1 MVKDRFALDNR
12 FPVVY
17 SRMLASKVDPVKLKV
32 FGWGLWI
39 RYSLARIPVRHSFQ
53 KSLTAIPAKLP
64 WSSKAVDAAVE
75 MVVTGSV
82 KPESIE
88 LVEKTFNRYPASFKS
103 LLAVAIAGQVA
114 QLKLCSKAVSKAVE
128 KWGYI
133 ARYVFN
139 NDAGIPLSTVLDTG
153 RLEHVVFWVM
163 RRPGN
168 YVFVNCEEGGK

>member
-1 MVKDRFALDNR
+1 MVKDRFTLDNR
-12 FPVVY
+12 LPVVY
-17 SRMLASKVDPVKLKV
+17 SRLLAGRADPVKLKV
-32 FGWGLWI
+32 FGWALWI
-39 RYSLARIPVRHSFQ
+39 RYSLVHIPVRHSLK
-53 KSLTAIPAKLP
+53 KSVDAIPVKLP
-64 WSSKAVDAAVE
+64 WSGKALDAAVE
-75 MVVTGSV
+75 MVATGSV
-82 KPESIE
+82 KPEKVE